1 MEKKEINIDKLINY
15 WTESSDNDYKT
26 MMDMY
31 KTKHFHQ
38 SLFIGHLVI
47 EKLSKAVYVK
57 KKEDYPPLIHDL
69 RRLLEKAE
77 INLTE
82 KQVITFDTISRFN
95 INARYDDYKQRFY
108 KLCTEEFTS
117 NWINEINTI
126 REWIKNTLLK

>member
-1 MEKKEINIDKLINY
+1 MGKKEINIDKLINY

-31 KTKHFHQ
+31 KTKHFHW

-57 KKEDYPPLIHDL
+57 KIEDYPPLIHDL

-82 KQVITFDTISRFN
+82 KQIITFDTISRFN

-108 KLCTEEFTS
+108 KLCTEEFTI